1 MKSSQITHKSQQAF
15 NKWMLPDEKQLNQG
29 EEKIVAFE
37 KKKRAKLTTWMKI
50 TDHHLNPTELRNSM
64 YSGNCKSKIG

>member
-37 KKKRAKLTTWMKI
+37 KKKGQ
-50 TDHHLNPTELRNSM
+50 S
-64 YSGNCKSKIG
+64 

>member
-37 KKKRAKLTTWMKI
+37 KKKKKGKVNHMDENHGSPFKP
-50 TDHHLNPTELRNSM
+50 N
-64 YSGNCKSKIG
+64 